1 MPRILCD
8 RLTEIWCESW
18 GTSTFGGAPITTCIG
33 QDQRHVLCETQHLHQ
48 PDDEV
53 VLRELLGISGMRE
66 EAALVAMRLQIDAEG
81 AVELGRSEDHGGRLT
96 DLRFTRPP

>member
-1 MPRILCD
+1 MRD
-8 RLTEIWCESW
+8 
-18 GTSTFGGAPITTCIG
+18 AA
-33 QDQRHVLCETQHLHQ
+33 LHQ

-66 EAALVAMRLQIDAEG
+66 EAALVAMRLRIDDEG
-81 AVELGRSEDHGGRLT
+81 AVELGRSEEHGGRLLT